1 VSDLQLFQSDAIEML
16 KRLPE
21 SSVSLLI
28 TDPTW
33 NTGQVRKAGA
43 GSYDDNMDHD
53 EYCSYMNDFMVEARR
68 VLSATGTLAIWTDYR
83 YAPYIAVLG
92 DGVFGR
98 ERRVGEIIVE
108 QLLGRC
114 SNKVWPTKHGNITL
128 FAKTPKQK
136 FYYDRL
142 PEVDRRSA
150 GKKVVAADGS
160 VTDYSGSKKVAS
172 VIQGTLSNSAT
183 ERVGYPDQKP
193 AFVYGYLINCFT
205 DVGDLVVDPFA
216 GSGTCGAACAGT
228 GRKCLLSD
236 RSSESIEVI
245 RRRLGIEVS
254 T

>member
-1 VSDLQLFQSDAIEML
+1 ML
-16 KRLPE
+16 KQLPE

-33 NTGQVRKAGA
+33 NTGQVRKAEA
-43 GSYDDNMDHD
+43 GSYDDDMAHD
-53 EYCSYMNDFMVEARR
+53 AYCSYMNDFMVEARR
-68 VLSATGTLAIWTDYR
+68 VLKDDGTLAVWTDYR
-83 YAPYIAVLG
+83 YAPYIAVIG

-98 ERRVGEIIVE
+98 DNRVGEIVVE
-108 QLLGRC
+108 QLLGRP
-114 SNKVWPTKHGNITL
+114 SNSAWPIKHGNITL
-128 FAKTPKQK
+128 FAKTKKQK
-136 FYYDRL
+136 FYYARL

-150 GKKVVAADGS
+150 GKKVTSADGS

-193 AFVYGYLINCFT
+193 AFVYGYLIECFT

-228 GRKCLLSD
+228 GRRCVLSD
-236 RSSESIEVI
+236 RNPEAIEVI
-245 RRRLGIEVS
+245 RRRLGVEAA